1 MHIILNNKICKLKFK
16 SKSTKFYLKPKL
28 NIFEIEANSTNGMT
42 LKLVQYVDING
53 KIESLSLT
61 DWGDGTVDKLS
72 SHTYKNI
79 GTYIVKTKLQPS
91 NKHTEYD
98 NYNTLIKA
106 ILNIRNDI
114 NNLSYFCYNC
124 SNLKN
129 FSCKNYISNITDMS
143 YMFCQCSSLTSLDVS
158 NFNTDNCEDF
168 GYMFSGLSVP
178 SLNLTSF
185 KVDSDDNTNHMF
197 TNTSSNCSI
206 YIDSTKFNKT
216 EADCAF
222 AGTFINGPY
231 PAN

>member
-1 MHIILNNKICKLKFK
+1 MRIILNNKICKLKFK
-16 SKSTKFYLKPKL
+16 SKSTKFYIKPKL

-42 LKLVQYVDING
+42 LKLVQYADING

-129 FSCKNYISNITDMS
+129 FSCKNYISNIIDMN
-143 YMFCQCSSLTSLDVS
+143 YMFCQCLSLTSLDLS
-158 NFNTDNCEDF
+158 NFNTSNATNMNEMFCGCESLTLLDLSNF
-168 GYMFSGLSVP
+168 NTSNAVNTDKMFSSIPPSTIILVNSNTWTISESASGRDGL
-178 SLNLTSF
+178 
-185 KVDSDDNTNHMF
+185 F
-197 TNTSSNCSI
+197 TRI
-206 YIDSTKFNKT
+206 
-216 EADCAF
+216 
-222 AGTFINGPY
+222 
-231 PAN
+231 